1 MKLTPLFNGIIYIFL
16 GLLFTYFAIE
26 NVQEGNWGFFT
37 YLLIILATFDIGSG
51 IKMILFHFKLKKI
64 QNQKK

>member
-1 MKLTPLFNGIIYIFL
+1 MKQTPLFNGIIYIIL

-26 NVQEGNWGFFT
+26 NVSEGNWGFFT

-51 IKMILFHFKLKKI
+51 IKMVLFHFKIKKI